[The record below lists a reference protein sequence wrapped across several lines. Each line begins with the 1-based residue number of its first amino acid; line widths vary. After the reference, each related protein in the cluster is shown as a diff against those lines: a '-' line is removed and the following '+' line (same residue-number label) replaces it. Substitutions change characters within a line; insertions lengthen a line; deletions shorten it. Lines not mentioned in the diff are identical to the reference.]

1 MDPLLTE
8 KCKSL
13 GRTFATDFTE
23 ILVKEERNLVIPIL
37 QPLLKYS
44 ITSVVLL
51 LTQRILYYWFMI

>member
-13 GRTFATDFTE
+13 GRTFARDFTE